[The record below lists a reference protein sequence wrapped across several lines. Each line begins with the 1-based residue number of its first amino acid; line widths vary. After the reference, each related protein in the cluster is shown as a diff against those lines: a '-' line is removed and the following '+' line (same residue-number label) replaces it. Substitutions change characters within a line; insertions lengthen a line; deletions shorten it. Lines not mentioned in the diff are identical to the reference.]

1 MLNIKASPCAPMDIL
16 GGFCVGWSEVLVG
29 YPFLTAKVLLQNRL
43 PWWGHPLRRYYQGV
57 RYPLVSSV
65 GFNTVVFPLK
75 ERFYPHTGSYF
86 VSGALAGI
94 AVAPQMYFIDT
105 FTIRRQTNQGV
116 GLKMF
121 RGSRGFGM
129 TVGREVVALS
139 TYFGTYHK
147 MRENYSSLVSGGVA
161 GLANWTLSF
170 PLDTM
175 RTRQMAQR
183 CSLSEAWRM
192 GRIWKGF
199 PIAATRAVV
208 VNAVG
213 FSVYESIKEMDVH

>member
-1 MLNIKASPCAPMDIL
+1 MDIV

-29 YPFLTAKVLLQNRL
+29 YPFLTAKVLTQNGL
-43 PWWGHPLRRYYQGV
+43 PWWGHSLRRYYQGV

-75 ERFYPHTGSYF
+75 DRLYPYTGSYAL
-86 VSGALAGI
+86 SGAIAGVV
-94 AVAPQMYFIDT
+94 VAPQMYFIDT

-121 RGSRGFGM
+121 KGARGFGM
-129 TVGREVVALS
+129 TMGRETVALS
-139 TYFGTYHK
+139 TYFGVYHK
-147 MRENYSSLVSGGVA
+147 MRENYGSLISGGTA

-170 PLDTM
+170 PLDTL

-183 CSLSEAWRM
+183 CSVSTAWKM

-208 VNAVG
+208 VNAVS
-213 FSVYESIKEMDVH
+213 FSVYESIKGNTSF

>member
-1 MLNIKASPCAPMDIL
+1 MDIL

-29 YPFLTAKVLLQNRL
+29 YPFLTAKVLMQNGY

-65 GFNTVVFPLK
+65 GFNMVVFPLK
-75 ERFYPHTGSYF
+75 ERLYPYTNNYAL
-86 VSGALAGI
+86 SGALAGV

-116 GLKMF
+116 GLSMF

-147 MRENYSSLVSGGVA
+147 MRENYGSLISGGVA

-170 PLDTM
+170 PLDTL

-192 GRIWKGF
+192 GKIWKGF
-199 PIAATRAVV
+199 PIAAARAVV

-213 FSVYESIKEMDVH
+213 FSVYETIKETNVH

>member
-1 MLNIKASPCAPMDIL
+1 MDIL
-16 GGFCVGWSEVLVG
+16 GGFFVGWSETLVG
-29 YPFLTAKVLLQNRL
+29 YPFLTAKVLTQNGHQ
-43 PWWGHPLRRYYQGV
+43 WWGHPLRRYYQGV

-65 GFNTVVFPLK
+65 GFNMLVFPLK
-75 ERFYPHTGSYF
+75 DRLYPYTGSY
-86 VSGALAGI
+86 VMSGALAGI
-94 AVAPQMYFIDT
+94 AVTPQMYFIDT
-105 FTIRRQTNQGV
+105 FTIRRQTDQGV
-116 GLKMF
+116 GFHMF

-129 TVGREVVALS
+129 TMCREVVALS

-147 MRENYSSLVSGGVA
+147 MREHSNSLVSGGVA

-199 PIAATRAVV
+199 PIAACRAVV

-213 FSVYESIKEMDVH
+213 FSVYETIKG